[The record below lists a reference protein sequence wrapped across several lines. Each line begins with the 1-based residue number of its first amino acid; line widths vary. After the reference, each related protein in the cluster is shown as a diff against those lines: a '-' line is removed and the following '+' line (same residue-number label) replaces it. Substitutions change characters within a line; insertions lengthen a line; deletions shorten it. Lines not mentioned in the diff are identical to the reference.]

1 MMYHALINNNHVLDD
16 LKGKKAIFKKVK
28 LGNCYKYDGAIAQ
41 PFYISFDERTLNYH
55 IVPEIRKIE
64 EYMKNIRENLNKKDT
79 FNKLGYKAKINTHT
93 TSCINLF
100 LDIYLYSEYRLIYC

>member
-16 LKGKKAIFKKVK
+16 LKGKKVK

-64 EYMKNIRENLNKKDT
+64 EYMKNIRENLNKKEWL
-79 FNKLGYKAKINTHT
+79 N
-93 TSCINLF
+93 
-100 LDIYLYSEYRLIYC
+100 

>member
-1 MMYHALINNNHVLDD
+1 MHRLTATDTPMVRYTRTIFPSYA
-16 LKGKKAIFKKVK
+16 KGGKVRCVFSFFIYVKANQTKRKELNSISNKIYLLVT
-28 LGNCYKYDGAIAQ
+28 A
-41 PFYISFDERTLNYH
+41 PFYR
-55 IVPEIRKIE
+55 
-64 EYMKNIRENLNKKDT
+64 KDT